1 MGVSAV
7 FVAPY
12 RFLPP
17 RNGGQQAAWGF
28 ARWLAQYADLAV
40 ASTPGNEPPDNLPFA
55 LEPLLESSPLRY
67 LSPRA
72 GWRLWR
78 LLRRRRARWLIV
90 QQPFFALIAR
100 CVAWLQG
107 AKLVV
112 YSHNLEYSRFRS
124 MGKWWWPLVY
134 LAERLAYRQADYVLF
149 ISPDELAPGIRT
161 FGLAPQRCRVLPY
174 GVDQQAS
181 PPRQTAGAVIRHRH
195 GIDPQ
200 APVWLLFG
208 PLGYAPNL
216 EALDR
221 VLTEVAPRRAE
232 MGFPGAAI
240 LVCGGGLPERY
251 QGLEA
256 YRSQGVQYLGFVPD
270 IDDYLLGADLLLNPV
285 ESGAGV
291 KTKVIE
297 AIARGLPVVSTH
309 NGALGLD
316 QAACGPM
323 LRVAPDGDYA
333 AFRLHLAGLQRHR
346 PAQTPA
352 AFYQR
357 YYWPNCLQPLLEIMN
372 LAPAPGQDK
381 TNGI

>member
-1 MGVSAV
+1 MAVSAV

-28 ARWLAQYADLAV
+28 ARWLAQYAQLDV
-40 ASTPGNEPPDNLPFA
+40 VSTPGNTPPADLPFA
-55 LEPLLESSPLRY
+55 LQPLLESSPIRY
-67 LSPRA
+67 ISPRA

-78 LLRRRRARWLIV
+78 LLRRRQAQWLIV
-90 QQPFFALIAR
+90 QQPFFALMAR
-100 CVAWLQG
+100 WVARLHG
-107 AKLVV
+107 AALVV
-112 YSHNLEYSRFRS
+112 YSHNLEYLRFRS

-134 LAERLAYRQADYVLF
+134 LVEGWAYRRADYVLF
-149 ISPDELAPGIRT
+149 ISPDELAPGIRA
-161 FGLAPQRCRVLPY
+161 FGLAPHRCRVLPY
-174 GVDQQAS
+174 GVDQQTS
-181 PPRQTAGAVIRHRH
+181 PPRQAATATIRQRH
-195 GIDPQ
+195 GLHPQ

-221 VLTEVAPRRAE
+221 VLAEVAPHRAA
-232 MGFPGAAI
+232 MGFPQAAI

-256 YRSQGVQYLGFVPD
+256 YRSEGVQYLGFVPD
-270 IDDYLLGADLLLNPV
+270 IDDYLLGADVLLNPV

-297 AIARGLPVVSTH
+297 AIARGLPVASTH

-316 QAACGPM
+316 REACGPM
-323 LRVAPDGDYA
+323 LRIAPDGDYA
-333 AFRLHLAGLQRHR
+333 AFRLQLAELQRRR

-372 LAPAPGQDK
+372 LAPASAQDK
-381 TNGI
+381 INGI